1 MLVRMFLYAIA
12 ALVSTFAVSG
22 MNLNGLFKKG
32 HVWEA
37 RVFVIIFILCMTHIL
52 EEFAYTLINLN

>member
-12 ALVSTFAVSG
+12 AVFSTFAVSG
-22 MNLNGLFKKG
+22 MNLNGLFKKN

-37 RVFVIIFILCMTHIL
+37 RIFVVILIICMTHIL
-52 EEFAYTLINLN
+52 EEFAYTLINL

>member
-1 MLVRMFLYAIA
+1 MLVRMFLYAIS

-37 RVFVIIFILCMTHIL
+37 RVFVIILILCMTHIL